1 MPLATEQGLP
11 NKEIFVCIVLI
22 NLLHGQY
29 QFQESNFSF
38 ILISHFEMSAQSA
51 IAFSRDAILLE
62 HRQFLLLASI
72 YCTVKI
78 SYNWLSQY
86 IHLDESTE
94 EVSELLTSIGLEVEG
109 VDHFES
115 IKGGLKGLV
124 VGEVLE
130 KWQHPNADRLN
141 CTKVSVGGAEPLSI
155 VCGAPNVEV
164 GHKVIVAVVGTILYA
179 ENGDSFE
186 IKKSKI
192 RGEVSEGMVCA
203 EDEIGLG
210 ASHDGIMVLPKET
223 AVGTSAAELFKVE
236 TDTVFEIGLTPN
248 RADAAS
254 HYGVARDLKA
264 VLAQRKNKSIA
275 LCRPSMNDF
284 KPDNTNLTIP
294 VAVENTEA
302 CPRYVGVTIS
312 NIEVAPSPDWLQN
325 RLKAVGVRPIN
336 NVVDITNYINHAFG
350 QPLHA
355 FDASKIEGG
364 KVVVKTMPSDT
375 KFTTLDNVERSL
387 NDNDLMICNA
397 TKGMCIAGVFG
408 GADSGVTNET
418 TAVFLE
424 AAYFNSVWVRKTAKR
439 HAIHSDASFR
449 FERGIDPN
457 ITAYAAKLAAQMIK
471 DIAGGE
477 ISSNVS
483 DTNDTFFPGFEVNYR
498 LDKANAFIGHPIPE
512 ADTQTI
518 LEGLDIEIVEKN
530 GSDWK
535 LSIPAF
541 KVDVTREADVVEEVL
556 RVYGYDAIPFTT
568 QIKSSIGDIKP
579 PAATLARTATKELLV
594 GNGFL
599 ECMSNSMVDVE
610 YGSLS
615 KEWEEQAIVAVN
627 NPLSSEMGIMRPA
640 MVFSVLQSS
649 SYNLNRQQNNLK
661 LFEFGNVY
669 RKTDSKFKEEER
681 LGIAVSGMQISE
693 SWRIGDTPADFNF
706 LHGTLEQISQ
716 RLGVNTS
723 KLSADQTSNDWFSF
737 GMDWKLGDKV
747 IMSGGQVSTGLK
759 KAFDI
764 KQKEVYYLEIRWA
777 DLVKLRQETI
787 NVGELPK
794 YPAVRRDLA
803 LLIDQAVEYAQLE
816 KLAFQTER
824 KLLETVSLFDVYE
837 GKGLPSGKKS
847 YALAFKLR
855 DQNKTLTDKEVDKTM
870 SRLLERFKRE
880 VGAELR
886 G

>member
-1 MPLATEQGLP
+1 ME
-11 NKEIFVCIVLI
+11 
-22 NLLHGQY
+22 
-29 QFQESNFSF
+29 
-38 ILISHFEMSAQSA
+38 
-51 IAFSRDAILLE
+51 
-62 HRQFLLLASI
+62 
-72 YCTVKI
+72 
-78 SYNWLSQY
+78 
-86 IHLDESTE
+86 
-94 EVSELLTSIGLEVEG
+94 
-109 VDHFES
+109 
-115 IKGGLKGLV
+115 
-124 VGEVLE
+124 
-130 KWQHPNADRLN
+130 
-141 CTKVSVGGAEPLSI
+141 
-155 VCGAPNVEV
+155 
-164 GHKVIVAVVGTILYA
+164 
-179 ENGDSFE
+179 
-186 IKKSKI
+186 
-192 RGEVSEGMVCA
+192 
-203 EDEIGLG
+203 
-210 ASHDGIMVLPKET
+210 
-223 AVGTSAAELFKVE
+223 
-236 TDTVFEIGLTPN
+236 
-248 RADAAS
+248 
-254 HYGVARDLKA
+254 
-264 VLAQRKNKSIA
+264 
-275 LCRPSMNDF
+275 
-284 KPDNTNLTIP
+284 
-294 VAVENTEA
+294 
-302 CPRYVGVTIS
+302 
-312 NIEVAPSPDWLQN
+312 
-325 RLKAVGVRPIN
+325 
-336 NVVDITNYINHAFG
+336 
-350 QPLHA
+350 
-355 FDASKIEGG
+355 
-364 KVVVKTMPSDT
+364 
-375 KFTTLDNVERSL
+375 
-387 NDNDLMICNA
+387 
-397 TKGMCIAGVFG
+397 
-408 GADSGVTNET
+408 
-418 TAVFLE
+418 
-424 AAYFNSVWVRKTAKR
+424 
-439 HAIHSDASFR
+439 
-449 FERGIDPN
+449 
-457 ITAYAAKLAAQMIK
+457 
-471 DIAGGE
+471 
-477 ISSNVS
+477 
-483 DTNDTFFPGFEVNYR
+483 
-498 LDKANAFIGHPIPE
+498 
-512 ADTQTI
+512 
-518 LEGLDIEIVEKN
+518 
-530 GSDWK
+530 
-535 LSIPAF
+535 
-541 KVDVTREADVVEEVL
+541 
-556 RVYGYDAIPFTT
+556 
-568 QIKSSIGDIKP
+568 
-579 PAATLARTATKELLV
+579 
-594 GNGFL
+594 
-599 ECMSNSMVDVE
+599 
-610 YGSLS
+610 SLS